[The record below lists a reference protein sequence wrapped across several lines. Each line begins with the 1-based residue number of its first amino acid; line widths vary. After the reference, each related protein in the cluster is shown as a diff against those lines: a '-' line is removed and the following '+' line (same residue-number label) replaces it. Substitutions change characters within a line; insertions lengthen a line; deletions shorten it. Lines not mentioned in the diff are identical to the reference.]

1 VDLNQDADLLEAS
14 TKKNDKYTVR
24 RILDVHYYHFRFKRN
39 SIDYQINT
47 TINNNNNNTK
57 NENEAKQTSDYFKN
71 NSIDLPSIF
80 FNILHLA
87 IEHNAMDVLRI
98 CLKYGLDANKSGT
111 ILDTIN
117 SSSKFENDNK
127 SICNYCSADNKKI
140 LKLNNNVTIYNNN
153 PAFLFILSTK
163 QTTLTTNLIEINEP
177 PPSLQIDDINQQQL
191 QQKQVNYSSYSY
203 LVQYPPLFLSISKCN
218 HAATELLLTYG
229 VCTNIKDNF
238 GNTPLHLAVAK
249 QPPCYECVYLLIKH
263 HAKSLVLNNN
273 SQLPSDIL
281 NQLSNMNSNQPSLPV
296 NNNNNNNINK
306 TNWDYSI
313 NTIHLNL
320 IKDIFKTLETLKNN
334 QTNKLIEENENDH
347 QQQQQQT
354 SSTSNLKADKQR
366 NFFKKSNTQIHNKRN
381 HNNNTTTPSNNTSSN
396 TNKMNDLRPR
406 KINSLKG
413 SLKQKRLSL
422 SNPVSIAA
430 EAETIGGGGGGET
443 SGSGGQHLLLPVV
456 ISLDDND
463 EEDNDVVFDN
473 SKLLNSNKRHSSSE
487 LISSSTITVTNQS
500 TTNLSKKKQQK
511 SKKNKQ
517 KTTTVAAAAS
527 SLSLDKLNEQNTST
541 SMINFTGTTP
551 SPIITPLIK
560 QKKMLNSLN
569 YVTNNLKNNNKTNN
583 LINDERLM
591 IQKNARYSKP
601 VTAKSAV
608 VVRMATLTQ
617 FSKKFTKQNSIS
629 AINTAINNNLTN
641 NKKLNDSSILN
652 ESFPQSSIEDDY
664 SRSNIIPKIND
675 NVSLVSSKI
684 TLFKKSVS

>member
-1 VDLNQDADLLEAS
+1 VDLNQDAELLEAS

-39 SIDYQINT
+39 SIDFQ
-47 TINNNNNNTK
+47 INNNNNNNAK

-111 ILDTIN
+111 ILDTVN
-117 SSSKFENDNK
+117 SSSSKFENDNK

-177 PPSLQIDDINQQQL
+177 PPQIDDINQQQ
-191 QQKQVNYSSYSY
+191 QQVNYSSYSY

-263 HAKSLVLNNN
+263 HAKSLVINNN
-273 SQLPSDIL
+273 LQLPSDIL
-281 NQLSNMNSNQPSLPV
+281 NQLSNINSNQASLPV
-296 NNNNNNNINK
+296 NNNNNNNNNK

-334 QTNKLIEENENDH
+334 QTNKLIEENEND
-347 QQQQQQT
+347 QQQQQT
-354 SSTSNLKADKQR
+354 SSTSNLKPDKQR

-381 HNNNTTTPSNNTSSN
+381 HNNNTTTTTITANNNNNN
-396 TNKMNDLRPR
+396 TNKMNDLHIRPR
-406 KINSLKG
+406 KMNSLKG

-430 EAETIGGGGGGET
+430 EAETIGGGGET

-463 EEDNDVVFDN
+463 EEEDNDVVFDN
-473 SKLLNSNKRHSSSE
+473 SKLLNSNNKRYSSSE

-500 TTNLSKKKQQK
+500 TTNLSKKKQQNK

-517 KTTTVAAAAS
+517 KTTEEAAAAAS

-551 SPIITPLIK
+551 SPIITPLNK

-569 YVTNNLKNNNKTNN
+569 YVTNNLKNNNKSNN

-629 AINTAINNNLTN
+629 AINTAINNNNYLTN

-652 ESFPQSSIEDDY
+652 DSFPQSSIEDDY